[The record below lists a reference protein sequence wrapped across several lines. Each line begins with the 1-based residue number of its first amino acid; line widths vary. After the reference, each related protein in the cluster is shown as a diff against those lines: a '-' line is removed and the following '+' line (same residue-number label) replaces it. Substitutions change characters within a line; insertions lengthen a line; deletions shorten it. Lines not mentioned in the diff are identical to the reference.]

1 MFKRLR
7 LLCAAL
13 LLGGLAACGKNETA
27 ATASTSPAQH
37 AHHPPH
43 GGTPVVLGGEAYHL
57 EFVRDAI
64 VGKLSAYVLDGEME
78 EFVRLTAPSLE
89 LVVIISGARLTLT
102 LHAVA
107 NPATGEKI
115 GDTSLFEVEAEWL
128 KGTDNFDVVL
138 PGIDIRGTHFGPVA
152 FNFPKGSDRD

>member
-1 MFKRLR
+1 MKRAFPWILP
-7 LLCAAL
+7 LLAA
-13 LLGGLAACGKNETA
+13 GLAAGACSKQSP
-27 ATASTSPAQH
+27 TASATTSATH

-78 EFVRLTAPSLE
+78 EFIRLTAPSLE

-115 GDTSLFEVEAEWL
+115 GDTSLFEVDAEWL
-128 KGTDNFDVVL
+128 KGTDNFDAVIT
-138 PGIDIRGTHFGPVA
+138 GIDIRGTHFGPVA
-152 FNFPKGSDRD
+152 FNFPKGSDKD